1 MNGFSILVLV
11 GLGIIFSAEAFAQNY
26 SQTRNDLNPSDA
38 DLIILFSVAI
48 AIILGIVIFLT
59 RELILR
65 KKTNYDA
72 GKFES
77 KKNRDYEKY
86 HSDWS
91 GESIFGEKKSKFDDE
106 FRKELEESDMPDY
119 YKILGVSSK
128 ATQEEIKNR
137 YRLLAKETHPDK
149 SKDSKSEE
157 KMAEINRAYE
167 VLSDEQRR
175 EQYDRHMGVSKS

>member
-1 MNGFSILVLV
+1 MKSFSILILV
-11 GLGIIFSAEAFAQNY
+11 ALSIIYSAEVFAQSGPQIKNE
-26 SQTRNDLNPSDA
+26 LNLSDT

-59 RELILR
+59 RDLILR
-65 KKTNYDA
+65 KKTNYDT

-77 KKNRDYEKY
+77 KKNKDYEKY
-86 HSDWS
+86 HSDWG

-106 FRKELEESDMPDY
+106 FRKELEESDVPDY

-137 YRLLAKETHPDK
+137 YRVLAKETHPDK

-157 KMAEINRAYE
+157 KMTEINKAYE
-167 VLSDEQRR
+167 VLSDEQLR
-175 EQYDRHMGVSKS
+175 EQYDKYMGIS